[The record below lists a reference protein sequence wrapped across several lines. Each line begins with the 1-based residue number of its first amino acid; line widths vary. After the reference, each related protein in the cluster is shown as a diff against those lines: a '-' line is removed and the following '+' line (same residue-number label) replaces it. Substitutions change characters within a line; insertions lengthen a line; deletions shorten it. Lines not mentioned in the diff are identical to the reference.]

1 MIDGIKRINESIA
14 YAYNMP
20 KDKYPTIAFKGWA
33 QPLNNDIALTKVVQ
47 NTLSNS
53 GLIENPKYLLDE
65 NVLPSVM
72 GSEDVHH
79 LVIHNPKYAYSYI
92 NVGIAEPK
100 RFIEAFKQKKLPF
113 NAHNGDFEID
123 LSAIPYGTKAGITS
137 MLAIF
142 NETTQS

>member
-1 MIDGIKRINESIA
+1 
-14 YAYNMP
+14 
-20 KDKYPTIAFKGWA
+20 
-33 QPLNNDIALTKVVQ
+33 
-47 NTLSNS
+47 
-53 GLIENPKYLLDE
+53 
-65 NVLPSVM
+65 M